1 MKINANQFVVKV
13 SKKGLVSGEDY
24 HILAISL
31 MNEFTDI
38 WWMNGS
44 RFVSDAFIGHA
55 LNRSRIV
62 YGNNRTVEDLNTDKL
77 RECMNNEW
85 VKVDKSLKH
94 PVMVQVDTTHDM
106 SLTVDLIKRIVAFK
120 DFDKHSQVFGGI
132 TMATS
137 HAFDFYT
144 CMLITD
150 ALDADPRPGDLS
162 HIEHI
167 LEPFLNMGDSVSRKF
182 TELTDERTAAINE
195 CIKRAEQDLA
205 DIEKYR
211 SQNTIDRH
219 LAAIATYV
227 QQILNTIADYQLMK
241 EPSKSSHAAATT
253 TISKCYDK
261 MVTHWRI
268 CLAFETLFDGS
279 EESKDIFEHV
289 QLALGSLHQ
298 MTPQNLQK
306 YWDWYN
312 QRINSMTP
320 EERVRK
326 FGPETAKVV
335 EGIVAANKNN
345 QLNKAKQETEN
356 VK

>member
-1 MKINANQFVVKV
+1 MKINANQFMVKV
-13 SKKGLVSGEDY
+13 SKRGLDSGEDY
-24 HILAISL
+24 RNLAISL

-44 RFVSDAFIGHA
+44 RFVSDAFIGHT
-55 LNRSRIV
+55 LNRSKIV
-62 YGNNRTVEDLNTDKL
+62 YGNNRTVENLNTDKL

-85 VKVDKSLKH
+85 VKVDVSLKH
-94 PVMVQVDTTHDM
+94 PVMAKVDTMHDM

-120 DFDKHSQVFGGI
+120 DFDKYSQDFGDTTI
-132 TMATS
+132 ATS

-144 CMLITD
+144 CTLITD
-150 ALDADPRPGDLS
+150 VLDDDPRPGDLS

-167 LEPFLNMGDSVSRKF
+167 LEPFLNMGDNVSRKF
-182 TELTDERTAAINE
+182 TELSDARTDAINE
-195 CIKRAEQDLA
+195 CIKRAEEDLA

-211 SQNTIDRH
+211 SEYTIDRH
-219 LAAIATYV
+219 LAGIATYV
-227 QQILNTIADYQLMK
+227 EQIINTIADYKLIK
-241 EPSKSSHAAATT
+241 EPSETNTVAATA

-279 EESKDIFEHV
+279 EESKDIINHV
-289 QLALGSLHQ
+289 QLALGSGLQ

-320 EERVRK
+320 EERVSK

-335 EGIVAANKNN
+335 ERIVAANK
-345 QLNKAKQETEN
+345 QHNKAKQETEN

>member
-1 MKINANQFVVKV
+1 MKINSNQFVVKV
-13 SKKGLVSGEDY
+13 SKKGLNNGEDY
-24 HILAISL
+24 RNIAISL
-31 MNEFTDI
+31 MNEFTNL

-44 RFVSDAFIGHA
+44 RFVSDAFIGHT
-55 LNRSRIV
+55 LQRSRIV
-62 YGNNRTVEDLNTDKL
+62 YGNNKTVENLNTDKL
-77 RECMNNEW
+77 RECMNDEW

-94 PVMVQVDTTHDM
+94 PVMVQVDTMHDM

-120 DFDKHSQVFGGI
+120 DFDKYSQDFGGI

-144 CMLITD
+144 CTLITD
-150 ALDADPRPGDLS
+150 VLDADPRLGDLS

-182 TELTDERTAAINE
+182 TELTDARTEAINE
-195 CIKRAEQDLA
+195 CIKRAEEDLA

-211 SQNTIDRH
+211 SEYTIDRH
-219 LAAIATYV
+219 LAGIATYV
-227 QQILNTIADYQLMK
+227 EQIINTIADYKLIK
-241 EPSKSSHAAATT
+241 EPSKSSTEAATT
-253 TISKCYDK
+253 TINKCYDK
-261 MVTHWRI
+261 MITHWRI

-279 EESKDIFEHV
+279 EESKDIIEHV
-289 QLALGSLHQ
+289 HLALGSGQQ

-306 YWDWYN
+306 YWVWYN

-320 EERVRK
+320 EERVSK

-345 QLNKAKQETEN
+345 QPNKTGD
-356 VK
+356 